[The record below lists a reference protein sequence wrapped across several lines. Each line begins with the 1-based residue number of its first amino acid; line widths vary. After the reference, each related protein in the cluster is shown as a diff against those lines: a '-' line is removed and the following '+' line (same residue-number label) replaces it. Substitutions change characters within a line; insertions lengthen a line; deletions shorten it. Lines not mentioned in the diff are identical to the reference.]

1 MMVDIHPV
9 DLNNKGFTEGGLGRR
24 TNLAIYAGKL
34 DIPKLPVESA
44 RENRKEVIQIDKKL
58 THFLVNRFKFLFRG
72 EGDPKPKVRFSD
84 EALQVLLDLFQ
95 KYGTDSDI
103 SIERYPTVAKYA
115 ILEGILTSPTID
127 ILVVDKGCIE
137 RALIHLHQYKKE
149 QKEIAHRIE
158 LSLPEGRVD
167 ALVDYVNRNSYEKSG
182 EIKWVM
188 HQDLLR
194 NLNLN
199 ARQAKDAE
207 AEVAQ
212 SRRCWVISYKK
223 PKKKPSRVLARGDIE
238 ERTIRAFL
246 DSELNKEGWERYEI
260 EGDV

>member
-58 THFLVNRFKFLFRG
+58 THFLVNRFKLLFRG

-137 RALIHLHQYKKE
+137 RALMHLYQYKKE

-167 ALVDYVNRNSYEKSG
+167 ALVDYVCEKRLERVCQRTG
-182 EIKWVM
+182 IPLYNGWKKTQLGRIVPP
-188 HQDLLR
+188 LP
-194 NLNLN
+194 
-199 ARQAKDAE
+199 
-207 AEVAQ
+207 
-212 SRRCWVISYKK
+212 IS
-223 PKKKPSRVLARGDIE
+223 A
-238 ERTIRAFL
+238 
-246 DSELNKEGWERYEI
+246 
-260 EGDV
+260 